1 MLFTL
6 DRVIVMMLRSLWA
19 KSFLSLRDARVEL
32 GKLNV
37 LVGLNASGKSNV
49 VRALELLA
57 AHARR
62 GPVLEGYEEAWHLVF
77 RFDRAGRAEVV
88 WRRISPEAG
97 ARASP

>member
-1 MLFTL
+1 MGARALEILFTL
-6 DRVIVMMLRSLWA
+6 DRVIVIMLRSLWA

-49 VRALELLA
+49 ARALELPA

-62 GPVLEGYEEAWHLVF
+62 GPCS
-77 RFDRAGRAEVV
+77 RAM
-88 WRRISPEAG
+88 RRRG
-97 ARASP
+97 T